1 MRILIVDDEETCL
14 DDVSAALLPTGYDC
28 LKSNSSK
35 KALKMVKADASID
48 VVITDV
54 RMPEMDGIELLKA
67 IKKVR
72 PSVEVIV
79 MTAYGDLKTAI
90 ASINNRAYAF
100 FAKPVNFPD
109 LIDTLA
115 QIEKELSEKGKPVSE
130 HDYERLREQFEGLKE
145 NYHKLLDVLTNKARS
160 KNE

>member
-1 MRILIVDDEETCL
+1 MKILIVDDEETCL
-14 DDVSAALLPTGYDC
+14 DDVGAALLPTGYAC

-35 KALKMVKADASID
+35 KALKMVKTDASID

-67 IKKVR
+67 IKKER

-100 FAKPVNFPD
+100 FAKPVNF
-109 LIDTLA
+109 
-115 QIEKELSEKGKPVSE
+115 Q
-130 HDYERLREQFEGLKE
+130 
-145 NYHKLLDVLTNKARS
+145 
-160 KNE
+160 